1 MEARPSGHDQ
11 VEMLSFRSLKASV
24 MSIGGGPV
32 PGAPPAPTF
41 DELYESYVDFVWRS
55 VRRLGVNEGAVDDVV
70 QQVFLVVYRR
80 LPEFTPGGSVRTWI
94 FGIAVRVVRE
104 HRRSLRR
111 KSPHAFAPQTD
122 PEMLADE
129 RQKGADESTA
139 LAEAARLVQAWLDEL
154 DEDKREVFVLAE
166 LEQMTAQEIAEATG
180 TNASTV
186 YSRLR
191 AARADFEKAAERYR
205 RRDEWRLR

>member
-1 MEARPSGHDQ
+1 
-11 VEMLSFRSLKASV
+11 MLSFRALRASV
-24 MSIGGGPV
+24 F
-32 PGAPPAPTF
+32 GAAPAPVARPSF
-41 DELYESYVDFVWRS
+41 DELYEAYVDFVWRS
-55 VRRLGVNEGAVDDVV
+55 ARRLGVADSAVDDVV
-70 QQVFLVVYRR
+70 QQVFLVVHRR

-94 FGIAVRVVRE
+94 FGIVVRVVRD

-111 KSPHAFAPQTD
+111 KSPHAFGPPAD
-122 PEMLADE
+122 PEMLVDQRAA
-129 RQKGADESTA
+129 GADESTA
-139 LAEAARLVQAWLDEL
+139 LAEAARLVQTWLDEL

-166 LEQMTAQEIAEATG
+166 LEQMTAQEIADATG

-191 AARADFEKAAERYR
+191 AARIEFEKAAERHR